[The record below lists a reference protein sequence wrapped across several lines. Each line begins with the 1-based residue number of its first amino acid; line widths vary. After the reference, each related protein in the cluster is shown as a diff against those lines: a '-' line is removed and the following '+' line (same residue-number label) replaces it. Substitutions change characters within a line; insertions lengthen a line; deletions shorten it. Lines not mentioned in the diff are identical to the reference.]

1 MKLVIIGGVAG
12 GATAAARARR
22 LDEHATIVLLERG
35 EFISFANC
43 GLPYYIGGVIRE
55 RSSLLVTTSK
65 AFTSRYRVDVRTFT
79 EALAID
85 RAKKAVR
92 VKNLL
97 TGEEYAESYD
107 KLILSPGAE
116 PIRPPVPGIDREN
129 VFSLRTIQD
138 ADRII
143 ACIERRKPSSAVVAG
158 GGFIGVEMAENL
170 VHRGLKVTIL
180 EKLDQVMPPLD
191 PEMAALVHRE
201 LRRNGV
207 SLELGN
213 GLKAVE
219 GDGDG
224 LEVTTEKGTVL
235 PCGMLILSVGIRPES
250 ALAREAGLELC
261 ERGHI
266 RVDAAMRT
274 SDRDIHAVGDSV
286 CVQDSVLG
294 IPTATALA
302 GPANKQAR
310 IAADSAMGRPSAFSG
325 TLGTSVVK
333 VFDLTAAGAGASEK
347 TLKAHGVPY
356 LASHTH
362 SGSHAAY
369 YPGAQ
374 MMAIKLLFSPGDGRV
389 LGGQIVG
396 GEGVDKRIDVLATA
410 IRGGMRVSD
419 LEELELAYAP
429 PYSSAKDPVNIA
441 GFVAGNILKG
451 DVEIIHPKDLP
462 GLNGDHAV
470 IDLREEWEVEATG
483 MVPGAVRIPLR
494 ELRDRLGELDR
505 SKTYVVYCA
514 VGMRGYLAHR
524 ILSQHG
530 FRSKNLSGGY
540 QTWSAYR
547 DL

>member
-333 VFDLTAAGAGASEK
+333 VFDLTAASTGASEK

-451 DVEIIHPKDLP
+451 DVEIIHPEDLP

>member
-333 VFDLTAAGAGASEK
+333 VFDLTAASTGASEK